1 MMQQTVGFIAGQ
13 EWMFI
18 IIIGIIIAVVV
29 SSIIK
34 KIKKRKE
41 GIPIGE
47 EDKPV
52 TEITNQN
59 DKAMRILKQRLAKGE
74 ITKEEYDEL
83 KKEFEP

>member
-1 MMQQTVGFIAGQ
+1 
-13 EWMFI
+13 MFI